1 MKYGLHEEGVCI
13 MLRSKTKDEIY
24 LIMNELIEKTIPI
37 FGDKL
42 KKVILYGSYARGDF
56 DEESDVDVMFL
67 VDEDDENLRTYRKPI
82 RKVESDIDFKYDIL
96 LCGIVQNQNKFYRYI
111 NDIPFYSKVYK
122 EGVVLYDQ

>member
-82 RKVESDIDFKYDIL
+82 RKVESDIDFKYDVL